1 MQLKW
6 VLKKF
11 ADLNSFELYN
21 ILRLRSEVFVVEQNC
36 VYLDADNLDQD
47 AYHLSAYNN
56 DLLVAYTRI
65 IPPGKICK
73 EASIGRVLTSPSE
86 RKCGIGKIL
95 MKKSIEA
102 VEELYGKV
110 PIKIGAQLY
119 LKRFYESFSFEQV
132 SEIYLEDGIEHIYML
147 RKQKT

>member
-1 MQLKW
+1 MQLEW
-6 VLKKF
+6 TFKKF
-11 ADLNSFELYN
+11 ADLNCFELYK

-36 VYLDADNLDQD
+36 PYLDADNNDQD

-65 IPPGKICK
+65 IAPGNIYN
-73 EASIGRVLTSPSE
+73 EASIGRVVTSPIVRRS
-86 RKCGIGKIL
+86 GIGKIL
-95 MKKSIEA
+95 MEKSIEA

-119 LKRFYESFSFEQV
+119 LERFYNSFEFKQV
-132 SEIYLEDGIEHIYML
+132 SDVYLEDGIEHIYML
-147 RKQKT
+147 RYPQT